1 MREQS
6 SGKKIMKYF
15 SPSRS
20 VGLTGLA
27 AAFILASSQVVRAD
41 SQHDMLIFLSAQQF
55 EKFSASD
62 PGLEDSDLG
71 GTADFLYTFNSDN
84 FRFLAEYI
92 WTDTESE
99 MERLQGAWV
108 IDDNTMLWLGR
119 FHAISNYWTTEYH
132 HGQYMQTSISRP
144 GLEEWEDES
153 GPMPSHITGAW
164 FEHQF
169 SIKTQ
174 SAINF
179 GLTAGLAP
187 KFEGQELLPFDVLDP
202 TSGHDLGVSTRIAYR
217 PDVLSTNQVGL
228 TIAYNDIAVE
238 SESNPNLADM
248 DAIRQVTIGLFT
260 NWRWNEWALSS
271 NLMYFD
277 IELQYLSGDVNDD
290 FILGY
295 VQAEYEATENWTLF
309 GRVELGHGE
318 DDSEYLQ
325 LLPAVIAHRH
335 MLGVRWDFADSNALT
350 IEIAD
355 TSTPTEN
362 DGHDNFK
369 ELRFQW
375 SAVFP

>member
-1 MREQS
+1 
-6 SGKKIMKYF
+6 MKYS

-41 SQHDMLIFLSAQQF
+41 SQHDMLVFLSAQQF

-290 FILGY
+290 FMLGY